1 MTDIALEPLA
11 ATVPQTMTDQVF
23 DTLYSAVVSL
33 KLPPG
38 TKVSEAEIAKQL
50 DVSRQPVRDA
60 FFRLSKLGFLLI
72 RPQRAT
78 LVSRIS
84 ERAVL
89 NAAFVRTAIE
99 AECIRLASARRTQDE
114 MDRLR
119 ANLHR
124 QEQVL
129 GVEDASVF
137 HGLDDAFH
145 RLICNIAGHAHAWDL
160 IQEQKAQMDRVR
172 FLTLSEKRRRDVRAE
187 HGGICDAIASG
198 DPDEA
203 EHLLRSHLGDI
214 RRAVALIRHYKAA
227 YFEEDRP

>member
-1 MTDIALEPLA
+1 MPDITLEPLA
-11 ATVPQTMTDQVF
+11 APAPQTTTDQVF
-23 DTLYSAVVSL
+23 ETLYSAVVSL

-38 TKVSEAEIAKQL
+38 AKVSEAEIAKQL

-99 AECIRLASARRTQDE
+99 AECTRLATERRTDE
-114 MDRLR
+114 DIARLR
-119 ANLHR
+119 ANLQR
-124 QEQVL
+124 QEQAL
-129 GVEDASVF
+129 GVEDAGVF

-145 RLICNIAGHAHAWDL
+145 RMICTIAGHAHAWDL

-187 HGGICDAIASG
+187 HGVIVDAIASG

-203 EHLLRSHLGDI
+203 ERLMRTHLADI
-214 RRAVALIRHYKAA
+214 RRVVSQIRHDKAA
-227 YFEEDRP
+227 FFEEERP